1 MADGTAA
8 FHHHAARAG
17 YWPYVFPA
25 MICGTWGMDVTY
37 NVTNIFVTTSVPERQ
52 QGLAAAVANIILFL
66 GISFWLGWGDFT
78 SAQVNGDLRARYQA
92 ALWMAVGLAGLGL
105 IIMVLFVKIK
115 PARSEVTVD
124 EKEGNSG
131 DTEVPKEESG
141 VGVNERAR
149 IVLQ

>member
-1 MADGTAA
+1 
-8 FHHHAARAG
+8 
-17 YWPYVFPA
+17 